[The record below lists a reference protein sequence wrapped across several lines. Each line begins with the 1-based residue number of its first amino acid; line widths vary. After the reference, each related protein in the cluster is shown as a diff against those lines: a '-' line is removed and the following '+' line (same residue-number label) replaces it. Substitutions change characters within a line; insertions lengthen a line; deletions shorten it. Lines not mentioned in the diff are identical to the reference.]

1 MKVRVSS
8 HLFEYTD
15 GRDELEASGSTV
27 REVLRDVDA
36 ASPGFYFRIV
46 DEQGALRPH
55 INVFRDQEQTRDLD
69 SAVDGVACLH
79 VLGAL
84 SGG

>member
-1 MKVRVSS
+1 MKIRVSS

-15 GRDELEASGSTV
+15 GREYVEAEGDTPRS
-27 REVLRDVDA
+27 LLKDVDA
-36 ASPGFYFRIV
+36 RSPGFYFRVV

-55 INVFRDQEQTRDLD
+55 INVFLDTRLERDLD
-69 SAVDGVACLH
+69 APLDGVEIVH

>member
-15 GRDELEASGSTV
+15 GRDELEADGATV
-27 REVLRDVDA
+27 RDVLRAIDA

-46 DEQGALRPH
+46 DEQGVLRRH
-55 INVFRDQEQTRDLD
+55 INVFRDTAQTRDLD
-69 SAVDGVACLH
+69 ASVEGVDQLH